1 MAGRLLERAKA
12 SGRIDDNADS
22 IAKRLRTFQPRNQAV
37 EAHLREKGPFKT
49 VCITRIAKQ
58 EAS

>member
-1 MAGRLLERAKA
+1 MVNRLLERAKN

-22 IAKRLRTFQPRNQAV
+22 LAKRLQSFQHGNQAV
-37 EAHLREKGPFKT
+37 EEHLRQKGPFQT
-49 VCITRIAKQ
+49 VCILWILKQ